1 MERPVL
7 FSGAMVRAILAGEK
21 TVTRRPV
28 KWRESGFGGGRRE
41 PDGCPDAPTWE
52 HRGGHT
58 VGHVCTGGGFHG
70 APVLHV
76 PALVGDRLWVRE
88 TWRPDHSH
96 DANDTRYRADLP
108 AGTETE
114 IANIY
119 PWHPSIHM
127 PRKRARLLLDVVSVR
142 VERLHAIDDADA
154 KREGVA
160 MVDPKHLG
168 PDVVWEIGQ
177 AFTPREVFTHL
188 WASVYGAASWHANPW
203 VWRVEFRRVEGA
215 S

>member
-1 MERPVL
+1 MERPIL
-7 FSGAMVRAILAGEK
+7 FNGAMVRAILAGEK

-28 KWRESGFGGGRRE
+28 KWRESGFAGGRRE

-58 VGHVCTGGGFHG
+58 VGHVCSGGGFHG

-88 TWRPDHSH
+88 TWAEMP
-96 DANDTRYRADLP
+96 NTPGVFWYRADFDDTHPRDTLP
-108 AGTETE
+108 V
-114 IANIY
+114 
-119 PWHPSIHM
+119 PFRWRPSIHM
-127 PRKRARLLLDVVSVR
+127 PRAVSRLSLDVVSVR

-177 AFTPREVFTHL
+177 AFTPRKVFTHL
-188 WASVYGAASWHANPW
+188 WASVYGAESWHANPW
-203 VWRVEFRRVEGA
+203 VWRVEFKRSEVA
-215 S
+215 

>member
-1 MERPVL
+1 MERPIL

-28 KWRESGFGGGRRE
+28 KWRESGFAGGRRE

-58 VGHVCTGGGFHG
+58 VGHVCSGGGFHG

-96 DANDTRYRADLP
+96 DVNDTRYRADLP
-108 AGTETE
+108 AGTEPE
-114 IANIY
+114 IANVY
-119 PWHPSIHM
+119 PWRPSIHM
-127 PRKRARLLLDVVSVR
+127 PRKRSRLLLDVVSVR
-142 VERLHAIDDADA
+142 VERLHDITDADLQ
-154 KREGVA
+154 REGINNPHAA
-160 MVDPKHLG
+160 MFGRTNDESRRAMFAKTWAG
-168 PDVVWEIGQ
+168 AYGQ
-177 AFTPREVFTHL
+177 A
-188 WASVYGAASWHANPW
+188 SWNANPW
-203 VWRVEFRRVEGA
+203 VWRVEFRRVEA
-215 S
+215 VR